1 MYSHS
6 HGPKAVHHMLRSQ
19 RYCIIFA
26 LLMFSLLTIVSS
38 IQALRCGNSLVSRG
52 DRKIEVILKCGEP
65 FLIEKW
71 DEEIAIYEDAK
82 FRKDET
88 GARTSVVRR
97 RIGSYDEEWTYN
109 FGSNKFLRFLQ
120 FRDNK
125 LVRIVD
131 GPRGFDGSFPSSPDR
146 TKCPETL
153 SPGDKKAEVLIKCGI
168 PVRKDLTTDAY
179 SRVINEEWTYN
190 FGPQDFLYF
199 INFRYGEVTNIER
212 GEKGY

>member
-1 MYSHS
+1 
-6 HGPKAVHHMLRSQ
+6 MLMSQ

-26 LLMFSLLTIVSS
+26 MLTLSLLMIVSS
-38 IQALRCGNSLVSRG
+38 SHALRCGSSLVSRG
-52 DRKIEVILKCGEP
+52 DRKIEVTLKCGEP

-71 DEEIAIYEDAK
+71 DEEIAMYEDAK
-82 FRKDET
+82 FIEDET

-109 FGSNKFLRFLQ
+109 FGSNKFLQFLQ

-131 GPRGFDGSFPSSPDR
+131 GPKGFDGSIPSSPDR
-146 TKCPETL
+146 TQCPGTL
-153 SPGDKKAEVLIKCGI
+153 SPGDKKAVVLMKCGA
-168 PVRKDLTTDAY
+168 PVRKDLTTDVY

-190 FGPQDFLYF
+190 FGPQNFLYF
-199 INFRYGEVTNIER
+199 INFRYGEITNIER
-212 GEKGY
+212 GEEGY